1 GCYSCSEKRR
11 LVVHA
16 ATYLA
21 RIDSDGVSL
30 RPHGGE
36 ALHAAPSEARDLNA
50 CAPSPA
56 PTGHSRIA
64 CAERCSCSA
73 KPRLVADALTCLA
86 RFEFGWRFTLAPP
99 WVTRRPWLLA
109 PPRQPSPHRTGS

>member
-1 GCYSCSEKRR
+1 MGF
-11 LVVHA
+11 H
-16 ATYLA
+16 
-21 RIDSDGVSL
+21 L

-36 ALHAAPSEARDLNA
+36 APHAVPSEARDLNA

-86 RFEFGWRFTLAPP
+86 RIDFGWGFTFAPTG
-99 WVTRRPWLLA
+99 VKHRTRLPALQ
-109 PPRQPSPHRTGS
+109 RQPNPDPTGGKKVIHVARVDPAV